1 MTAKRK
7 VLVVEDEKDARLV
20 LARRLQA
27 SGFEVL
33 QAVDGPGGI
42 EQARQARPDLIILDV
57 MLPGRDG
64 IEVYRLLRDDPAT
77 QEVPVIF
84 LTAISSGTPM
94 TEQSLDLLA
103 QAKHGKQLAGRFA
116 VMVKPYEPQDLLDR
130 IREMIEGEGGA

>member
-1 MTAKRK
+1 MSKRR

-27 SGFEVL
+27 AGFEVL
-33 QAVDGPGGI
+33 QATDGANGA

-64 IEVYRLLRDDPAT
+64 MEVYRVLRGDPAT
-77 QEVPVIF
+77 REVPVIF

-103 QAKHGKQLAGRFA
+103 RAKHGEQLSGRFV
-116 VMVKPYEPQDLLDR
+116 VMVKPYEPQDLLER
-130 IREMIEGEGGA
+130 IREMMGEEGGT